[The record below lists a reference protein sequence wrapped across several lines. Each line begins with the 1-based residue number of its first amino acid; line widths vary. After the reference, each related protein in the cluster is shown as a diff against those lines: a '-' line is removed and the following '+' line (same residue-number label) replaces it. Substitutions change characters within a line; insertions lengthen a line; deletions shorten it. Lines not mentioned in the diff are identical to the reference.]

1 MVSQGET
8 GELTDTD
15 RSAFVSKLRELKRTG
30 SSLLVVGNVPES
42 AATDVCHSMLG
53 DETATD
59 RRRLF
64 VSTDRDLPRIE
75 DRLSTASDRLDPETT
90 TLVSWTAA
98 SRSAAAASP
107 GESPQAPWDALDP
120 VRVES
125 DQLSALGIAI
135 AREIDA
141 LEAAADGL
149 SPSELRICFDSLV
162 PLSSSCEEAALFR
175 FLHVLIGRI
184 RAASAMAHFHFP
196 VAYDSTH
203 VRKLAPLFDA
213 VVELRIAD
221 GRPQQRWHL
230 RDEGLRSGWLAPS
243 ASR

>member
-1 MVSQGET
+1 MVSQGEA

-15 RSAFVSKLRELKRTG
+15 RSAFVSKLRELKRNG

-42 AATDVCHSMLG
+42 AVTHVCHSMLG
-53 DETATD
+53 DETATG

-64 VSTDRDLPRIE
+64 VSTDSDHPRIG
-75 DRLSTASDRLDPETT
+75 DRLSAANDRPDPETT
-90 TLVSWTAA
+90 TLVSWTTA
-98 SRSAAAASP
+98 SRSAAAASL
-107 GESPQAPWDALDP
+107 GESQQSPGDAIDP

-141 LEAAADGL
+141 LEAADGEL
-149 SPSELRICFDSLV
+149 SPSKLRVCFDSLV
-162 PLSSSCEEAALFR
+162 PLSASFDDAALFR

-203 VRKLAPLFDA
+203 VRTLAPLFDA

-230 RDEGLRSGWLAPS
+230 RDEGLRSGWLTPS
-243 ASR
+243 TSH